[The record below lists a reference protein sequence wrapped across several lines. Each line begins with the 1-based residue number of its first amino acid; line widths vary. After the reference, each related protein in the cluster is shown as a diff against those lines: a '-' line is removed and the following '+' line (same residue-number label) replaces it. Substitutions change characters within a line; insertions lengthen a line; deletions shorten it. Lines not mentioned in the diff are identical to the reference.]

1 MRKQLDLAMPHHGY
15 AQAVPTSNLAQSNAA
30 FAHRI
35 TYKVAC
41 HAIPGLERLRL
52 RHLLLLGSAIS
63 ILQFVQSDIFV
74 PRIVIG
80 AAVWSIV
87 EQSEF
92 SNAARTK
99 KISIHRHADSLTTCT
114 GTTGPARYRLSVDLL
129 TYVSVH
135 LSISMYL
142 YVYLHIYMDA

>member
-99 KISIHRHADSLTTCT
+99 KSLFTGMQIHSPPVLEQQDPLVIVC
-114 GTTGPARYRLSVDLL
+114 LS
-129 TYVSVH
+129 TY
-135 LSISMYL
+135 
-142 YVYLHIYMDA
+142 